1 MQLTDWLVPSQDGAC
16 AGEGGVLAT
25 WDIRS
30 NKCVLKMSF
39 TRIFS
44 SLATERMFQV
54 ASTTGFAELIG
65 IMNLFHVSLPI

>member
-1 MQLTDWLVPSQDGAC
+1 MYLSMIL
-16 AGEGGVLAT
+16 GVLAT

-44 SLATERMFQV
+44 SLATER
-54 ASTTGFAELIG
+54 ASFSTL
-65 IMNLFHVSLPI
+65 LFILLL

>member
-1 MQLTDWLVPSQDGAC
+1 VIESVITEVQRFSECMKDNQRSRIAYLCTLGV
-16 AGEGGVLAT
+16 VLAT

-44 SLATERMFQV
+44 SLATER
-54 ASTTGFAELIG
+54 ASFSTL
-65 IMNLFHVSLPI
+65 LFILLF